1 MPGQPIVTSRH
12 EVEIH
17 LCRQTL
23 FDFCFRLRN
32 LDRNCRQSVGW
43 ASHRFEESDLWME
56 HSSQS
61 KDRWQNGR
69 QRRAGATLRPLCA
82 ARAPCIDGLGR
93 AKLILF

>member
-1 MPGQPIVTSRH
+1 MPGEPIVTSRH
-12 EVEIH
+12 EIASYLRH
-17 LCRQTL
+17 RTLCTSR
-23 FDFCFRLRN
+23 FCLRN
-32 LDRNCRQSVGW
+32 LDRNRRHSAGW

-61 KDRWQNGR
+61 KDRWQNGG

-93 AKLILF
+93 AKLILL